1 MPSSHSFLS
10 GSSVAV
16 YGISPNRQTI
26 AAEVS
31 KKLLAA
37 GWKVFNIHPQGGPG
51 YYTNL
56 ESLPEKAEA
65 VYIATNPV
73 SASEIIDQAI
83 AIGAKRIWL
92 QFGAYNKE
100 LIQKCKDAGL
110 AVHAG
115 CLLMY
120 IPNAGFMHSLHRVAY
135 ELFKGKP

>member
-26 AAEVS
+26 AAMVS
-31 KKLLAA
+31 EKLRAA
-37 GWKVFNIHPQGGPG
+37 GWKVYTIHPQGGPD
-51 YYTNL
+51 YYTDL
-56 ESLPEKAEA
+56 KSLPEKTEA

-73 SASEIIDQAI
+73 SASEIVDQAI
-83 AIGAKRIWL
+83 AAGAKKIWL

-100 LIQKCKDAGL
+100 LIRKCKDAGL
-110 AVHAG
+110 AVHSG

-120 IPNAGFMHSLHRVAY
+120 IPNAGFIHSLHRVVY
-135 ELFKGKP
+135 ELFKGKS